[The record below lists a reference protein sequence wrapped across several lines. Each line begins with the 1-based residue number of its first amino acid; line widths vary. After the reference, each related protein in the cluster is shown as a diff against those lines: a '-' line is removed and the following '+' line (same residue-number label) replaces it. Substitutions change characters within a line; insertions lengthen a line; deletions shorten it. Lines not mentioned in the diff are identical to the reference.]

1 MFTID
6 KKFAHANVARTVRF
20 TETMFKQLCDLADS
34 EDVSFNNLVLQ
45 CCAYALEEYGGRSKE
60 ETSQN
65 K

>member
-20 TETMFKQLCDLADS
+20 TETMFKELCDLADR

-45 CCAYALEEYGGRSKE
+45 CCAYALEEYGGKE
-60 ETSQN
+60 KQETPQN
-65 K
+65 T